1 MYRQVNERF
10 ADVVAEHVQ
19 AGDCVW
25 IHDYHLML
33 VPKLL
38 RERVPNAR
46 IGFFLHT
53 PFPDAT
59 TFGAIPESRELLDG
73 VLGASVIGLHTL
85 ENAQHFQHAVA
96 RTLGYQTH
104 EGQVVLPDRR
114 VVVCAEPMGIDVASF
129 QRVAGDSEVIA
140 EAARIRGESGAAV
153 LLGVD
158 RLDYTKGILQRL
170 LAFEYLLEQHPELR
184 TRVRLIQIAVPSRET
199 VQAYRDLRGHV
210 EDAVQRINRVFGQGG
225 WTPIEYLYGSVDL
238 STLVS
243 LYRSADVMLVT
254 PLRDGMNLVA
264 KEFVAARTDEDGVLV
279 LSRQA
284 GAAHELQAAL
294 LASPQRIDQLAETYF
309 AALMMPRHERRV
321 RMRRLRE
328 AITRN
333 DVFDWASRLI
343 DRLGGDA
350 IGAGRSA
357 VARIIND
364 GEGDLPCAGLSFA

>member
-1 MYRQVNERF
+1 
-10 ADVVAEHVQ
+10 
-19 AGDCVW
+19 
-25 IHDYHLML
+25 
-33 VPKLL
+33 
-38 RERVPNAR
+38 
-46 IGFFLHT
+46 
-53 PFPDAT
+53 
-59 TFGAIPESRELLDG
+59 
-73 VLGASVIGLHTL
+73 
-85 ENAQHFQHAVA
+85 
-96 RTLGYQTH
+96 
-104 EGQVVLPDRR
+104 
-114 VVVCAEPMGIDVASF
+114 
-129 QRVAGDSEVIA
+129 VAGDSEVIA